1 MLGIKKHFHPLLFQI
16 GNAFSNHFQVFLESS
31 FESPQN
37 MKVPGLAKDSDRSN
51 PRLTQGLEIGILLD
65 PNPGF
70 AGGAESSDT
79 RML

>member
-1 MLGIKKHFHPLLFQI
+1 
-16 GNAFSNHFQVFLESS
+16 
-31 FESPQN
+31 

-70 AGGAESSDT
+70 TGGAESGNT